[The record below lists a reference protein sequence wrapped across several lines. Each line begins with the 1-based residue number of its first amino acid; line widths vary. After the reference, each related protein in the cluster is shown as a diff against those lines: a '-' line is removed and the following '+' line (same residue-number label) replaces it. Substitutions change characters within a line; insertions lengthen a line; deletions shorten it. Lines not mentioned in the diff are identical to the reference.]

1 MAAGGLAGL
10 IWGGVGG
17 RIAMRVVLMTSDDR
31 VGGLTSDDG
40 FEIGVISAATIFLLI
55 FTAILGAI
63 AGLVYGFL
71 RMLLN
76 GPQWLVTIAV
86 GITAAAGAGG
96 GMIVH
101 ADGIDFRLLEPLAL
115 TVSLFLLIPGAGG
128 VTVVVL
134 TERLLKSSVGRPPMP
149 THIDRRIWGTT
160 GNVVGWLVLAT
171 ITTLGLVDLAR
182 DLARLT

>member
-31 VGGLTSDDG
+31 VRGLTPDDG

-86 GITAAAGAGG
+86 GITAAAG
-96 GMIVH
+96 
-101 ADGIDFRLLEPLAL
+101 
-115 TVSLFLLIPGAGG
+115 
-128 VTVVVL
+128 
-134 TERLLKSSVGRPPMP
+134 
-149 THIDRRIWGTT
+149 
-160 GNVVGWLVLAT
+160 
-171 ITTLGLVDLAR
+171 
-182 DLARLT
+182 